1 MRSFHTGDTS
11 KLNNEV
17 PLVEMR
23 NIHKIYPDG
32 TVALRGVDLKVYE
45 GESLGLL
52 GENGAGKTTLMK
64 ILSGLL
70 KPTKGEI
77 FIRGKKVSFKSPRD
91 ALNAGIGMV
100 HQKFELIPEFTVL
113 ENIIL
118 GEEPRKG
125 LFDIDWD
132 TARKRVEEILNITRF
147 KIDLHS
153 RISDL
158 PVGARQMVEI
168 IKALYR
174 KVKLLILDEPT
185 SALTPL
191 EIKPFFNVIKK
202 LREEA
207 GVTVIFITHKINEA
221 LEITDRIVVMR
232 KGKIVGEV
240 LTKDASPSILAKM
253 MVKVETKPIKKPKIK
268 PGEEI
273 LIVKNLY
280 VLNDQGLEAV
290 KGLNLTVRRGEI
302 YGIVGVEGNGQREL
316 IEAIVGLR
324 QPIKGEI
331 IIRGGSRLI
340 AYVPPDRT
348 NEGLILNMSVIDNS
362 ILGIHKLFTKKS
374 IVLDYN
380 RIIEHTNRLIKEY
393 RIVVPNIRA
402 PARYLSGGNQQ
413 KLVIARELSKKP
425 DLVVV
430 ANPTMGLDVASA
442 RYVRNLLVSLRN
454 EGKAVL
460 LVTADVDEA
469 LEISDRIG
477 VIYEGKI
484 VGEDLAENMTE
495 EKLGLLMGGVIR

>member
-1 MRSFHTGDTS
+1 MKDRKPFI
-11 KLNNEV
+11 
-17 PLVEMR
+17 EMR

-32 TVALRGVDLKVYE
+32 TVALSGVDLEIYE

-77 FIRGKKVSFKSPRD
+77 LIRGRKVNFKSPRD
-91 ALNAGIGMV
+91 AIREGIGMV

-113 ENIIL
+113 ENIVL
-118 GEEPRKG
+118 GDEPRKG
-125 LFDIDWD
+125 LFEIDWD
-132 TARKRVEEILNITRF
+132 NARKKVEEILEMTRF
-147 KIDLHS
+147 KIDLDA
-153 RISDL
+153 RISTL

-168 IKALYR
+168 IKVLYR
-174 KVKLLILDEPT
+174 DVKLLILDEPT

-191 EIKPFFNVIKK
+191 EVKPFFNVIRR

-207 GVTVIFITHKINEA
+207 GVTIIFITHKIKEA
-221 LEITDRIVVMR
+221 LEITDRIVVLR
-232 KGKIVGEV
+232 RGKVVGEV
-240 LTKDASPSILAKM
+240 PTSQANPSLLAKM
-253 MVKVETKPIKKPKIK
+253 MVRVEAKPVEKPKIK
-268 PGEEI
+268 PGEEV
-273 LIVKNLY
+273 LIVEDLH
-280 VLNDQGLEAV
+280 VLDDHGLEVV
-290 KGLNLTVRRGEI
+290 KGISLRVRRGEI

-324 QPIKGEI
+324 RPVKGRV
-331 IIRGGSRLI
+331 IIRGKGRLL

-348 NEGLILNMSVIDNS
+348 NEGLILAMSIADNS
-362 ILGIHKLFTKKS
+362 ILGIHPLFARRK
-374 IVLDYN
+374 IVLDYG
-380 RIIEHTNRLIKEY
+380 RVFRHVKKLIEEY
-393 RIVVPNIRA
+393 NIVAPSPRA
-402 PARYLSGGNQQ
+402 PARHLSGGNQQ

-425 DLVVV
+425 DLIVV
-430 ANPTMGLDVASA
+430 ANPTMGLDVAST
-442 RYVRNLLVSLRN
+442 RFVRNLLVQLRN

-495 EKLGLLMGGVIR
+495 EKLGLLMGGVIKE